1 MELLTPGIG
10 LVFWQIVVFVLLF
23 ILLAVFVWKPV
34 TEALRAREGM
44 IEDSLKAAE
53 LAKEEMEQIKADNEY
68 LLQEARIERDEIIKK
83 ATEAA
88 NQIKEDAKA
97 ETKKISDKMIGDA
110 KSAIE
115 TEKKA
120 ALGEVKNL
128 VSSLSLEIAERVIR
142 EKLADDKAQKALVEK
157 FVKEVK
163 VN

>member
-44 IEDSLKAAE
+44 IEDSLKAAD

>member
-10 LVFWQIVVFVLLF
+10 LIFWQIVVFVLLF

-34 TEALRAREGM
+34 AEALRAREGS

-53 LAKEEMEQIKADNEY
+53 LAKEEMEQIRTDNEY

-88 NQIKEDAKA
+88 ALIKEAAKS
-97 ETKKISDKMIGDA
+97 ETKKIADKMIADA
-110 KSAIE
+110 KAAIQ

-120 ALGEVKNL
+120 ALLEVKNL
-128 VSSLSLEIAERVIR
+128 VSTLSIEIAEKIIR
-142 EKLADDKAQKALVEK
+142 EKLAGDKAQKELVDK
-157 FVKEVK
+157 FLKEVK

>member
-10 LVFWQIVVFVLLF
+10 LIFWQIVVFVLLF

-34 TEALRAREGM
+34 AEALRAREGS

-53 LAKEEMEQIKADNEY
+53 LAKEEMEQIRADNEY

-88 NQIKEDAKA
+88 SLIKEDAKS
-97 ETKKISDKMIGDA
+97 ETKKIADKMIADA
-110 KSAIE
+110 KAAIQ
-115 TEKKA
+115 TEKKS
-120 ALGEVKNL
+120 ALLEVKNL
-128 VSSLSLEIAERVIR
+128 VSTLSIEIAEKILR
-142 EKLADDKAQKALVEK
+142 EKLAGDKAQKELVDK
-157 FVKEVK
+157 FLKEVK